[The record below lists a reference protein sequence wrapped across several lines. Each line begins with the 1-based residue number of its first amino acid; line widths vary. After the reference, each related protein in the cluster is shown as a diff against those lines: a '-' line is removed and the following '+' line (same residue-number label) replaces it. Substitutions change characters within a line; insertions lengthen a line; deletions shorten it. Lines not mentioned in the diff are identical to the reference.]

1 MRRACGT
8 TRVCRM
14 EALMRKVKVLGIG
27 GSLRAARWG
36 KGGHHLIEQITQLD
50 SEVALKAFIERES
63 KMHLDNFV
71 EVGRKDGVPFDQ
83 QYKKLRRDFGRAGL
97 SNSEVIL
104 AAALWSAKELG
115 CEIAFVSLSEHFV
128 AAGRTMKLAELKR
141 AIAEADAYILSTP
154 VYFGDRSSI
163 AHDLIQFIR
172 TECALSDQLKGRLY
186 AGLAVG
192 AKRNGGQET
201 TLIYQLL
208 DLVNCGLLGVG
219 NDSETTA
226 QYGGTA
232 HAGDVG
238 TAWKDEYGLWTSMG
252 TGRRVAR
259 VAQILALA
267 ETAELTDKL
276 KVAFWILQDRDRIAR
291 AGVEALL
298 KECGDAVDPVV
309 LDLSR
314 GQVDRCIACDICPTD
329 INLDKVYRCIIT
341 RKDDVFSDIHESF
354 LDVDAIVPVVFD
366 PLDSRGLN
374 SVYQQFIERTRY
386 LRRGDYLFSDV
397 PVAPLVFEE
406 LGANDS
412 MTLRMVTSMLRQ
424 HTVMTR
430 PLIAYL
436 QHGARLN
443 WEQVT
448 AGWRSFLTQ
457 ARRLTVGRLLRAGL
471 EESRLHYNPVGYILS
486 AAKDRE
492 DEAMQKRRAMVAD
505 RSARVRELAR
515 TRTKPV
521 VCAEDVAASAG
532 KT

>member
-1 MRRACGT
+1 
-8 TRVCRM
+8 
-14 EALMRKVKVLGIG
+14 MRKVKVLGIG

-36 KGGHHLIEQITQLD
+36 KGGHRLIEQIKGLK
-50 SEVALKAFIERES
+50 SEAELKTFIESES

-83 QYKKLRRDFGRAGL
+83 QYKKLRREYGHSGL

-115 CEIAFVSLSEHFV
+115 CDIEFVSLSEYFV
-128 AAGRTMKLAELKR
+128 AAGRTQRLDELKR
-141 AIAEADAYILSTP
+141 AIAAADAYILSTP

-163 AHDLIQFIR
+163 AHDLIQLVR
-172 TECALSDQLKGRLY
+172 NECTLSDQLKGRLY

-201 TLIYQLL
+201 TLIYQLM
-208 DLVNCGLLGVG
+208 DMVNCGLLGVG

-226 QYGGTA
+226 QYGGTS

-259 VAQILALA
+259 VAQLLALS
-267 ETAELTDKL
+267 ETAEINDKL
-276 KVAFWILQDRDRIAR
+276 KVAFWILQDRDGIAR
-291 AGVEALL
+291 AGVDALI
-298 KECGDAVDPVV
+298 EGCGDVVDPVL
-309 LDLSR
+309 LDVSSDH
-314 GQVDRCIACDICPTD
+314 VDRCIACDICPTHID
-329 INLDKVYRCIIT
+329 LDKDYRCIIT
-341 RKDDVFSDIHESF
+341 RKDDVFSDIHEDF
-354 LDVDAIVPVVFD
+354 LDVDAIVPVAFN
-366 PLDSRGLN
+366 PLDIHGLN

-406 LGANDS
+406 LGVNDS

-436 QHGARLN
+436 QDGVRLN
-443 WEQVT
+443 WDQVKG
-448 AGWRSFLTQ
+448 GWRDFLVQ
-457 ARRLTVGRLLRAGL
+457 ARRLAVGRLLRAEL
-471 EESRLHYNPVGYILS
+471 EETRLNYNPVGYILS

-492 DEAMQKRRAMVAD
+492 DEAMQKRHSMVAD
-505 RSARVRELAR
+505 RRARAKDLANR
-515 TRTKPV
+515 RLIKTEAALAAVTAKP
-521 VCAEDVAASAG
+521 
-532 KT
+532 